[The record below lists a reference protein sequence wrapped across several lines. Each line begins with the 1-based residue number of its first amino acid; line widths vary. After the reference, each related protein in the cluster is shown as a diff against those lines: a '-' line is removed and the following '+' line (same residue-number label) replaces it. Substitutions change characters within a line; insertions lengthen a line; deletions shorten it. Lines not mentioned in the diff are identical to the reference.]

1 MVAPLILLAWWFPL
15 VDPGGGGSPL
25 ILVVLGSVV
34 DHGGSPDPSGGYPLI
49 LVVLGSVV
57 DHGGLILVVLGSV
70 VSHGGSPDPGFCG
83 GVVWPGGSPW
93 WILVVLSSGSGLV
106 VPL

>member
-1 MVAPLILLAWWFPL
+1 
-15 VDPGGGGSPL
+15 
-25 ILVVLGSVV
+25 VVS
-34 DHGGSPDPSGGYPLI
+34 HGGSPDPGFCWSGLASGLPC
-49 LVVLGSVV
+49 VV
-57 DHGGLILVVLGSV
+57 D
-70 VSHGGSPDPGFCG
+70 HGGSPDPGFCG